1 MGARGAGP
9 GYANERFGS
18 KNVDPSRCRIAGRLL
33 AHEPPMHVEVVLSPQ
48 FDLCFG
54 LADLASLNPHFAGWP
69 GVDDSLVAEARAFG
83 WVFWLG
89 LPDLAD
95 LSQPATTSAD
105 FVHALAAVPPK
116 EIVPRLH
123 RSLIQQPTGRFASA
137 QSRQWLHF
145 IGFEDGAPDP
155 SWAARWDEPMDAPI
169 AVLNAFRPRF
179 DEVWEGL
186 RPELE
191 RSAAKATEIVNR
203 SDLQSIAAELD
214 LGVEFDERGQM
225 MRTARGY
232 KLPLADVGTIFLVP
246 SVFNSRRLKTVTEQ
260 TRPRSVYIP
269 YLLEDV
275 DLPGGLR
282 RTADFGIDID
292 PWLVCRALGNP
303 TRQAILQLIADRP
316 QPAFEIQQAL
326 ELSKAN
332 VSHHIFQLR
341 EAGLIA
347 EKRVGRTVELA
358 VRPQSLRGLSRALT
372 RELGRRR

>member
-1 MGARGAGP
+1 
-9 GYANERFGS
+9 
-18 KNVDPSRCRIAGRLL
+18 
-33 AHEPPMHVEVVLSPQ
+33 MHVEVALSPQ
-48 FDLCFG
+48 FDLCFA

-69 GVDDSLVAEARAFG
+69 GVDESLIADARAFG

-89 LPDLAD
+89 LPDLAE
-95 LSQPATTSAD
+95 LARPAPTSGD
-105 FVHALAAVPPK
+105 FLRELAAVPPK

-123 RSLIQQPTGRFASA
+123 RALIQQPTSRFASA

-145 IGFEDGAPDP
+145 IGFDHSAPDP
-155 SWAARWDEPMDAPI
+155 SWGAQWEQPMDAPI
-169 AVLNAFRPRF
+169 AILEAFRPHF
-179 DEVWEGL
+179 DKVWEQL
-186 RPELE
+186 RPDLE
-191 RSAAKATEIVNR
+191 RSASNAREIAGR
-203 SDLQSIAAELD
+203 SNLQTIASELD
-214 LGVEFDERGQM
+214 LGVEFDERGET
-225 MRTARGY
+225 MRTARGF
-232 KLPLADVGTIFLVP
+232 KLPLTDVGTIFLLP
-246 SVFNSRRLKTVTEQ
+246 SVFNSRRFKTVTEL
-260 TRPRSVYIP
+260 TRPRSLYIP

-316 QPAFEIQQAL
+316 RPDFEIQHEL

-347 EKRVGRTVELA
+347 EKRVGRTVELT

-372 RELGRRR
+372 RELTRRR

>member
-1 MGARGAGP
+1 
-9 GYANERFGS
+9 
-18 KNVDPSRCRIAGRLL
+18 
-33 AHEPPMHVEVVLSPQ
+33 MHVETVLSPQ
-48 FDLCFG
+48 FDLCFALG
-54 LADLASLNPHFAGWP
+54 DLASPNPHFAGWP
-69 GVDDSLVAEARAFG
+69 GVDDALVAEARAFG

-95 LSQPATTSAD
+95 LARPAATSSD
-105 FVHALAAVPPK
+105 LVRELAAVPPD

-123 RSLIQQPTGRFASA
+123 RSLIPQPTSRFASA

-145 IGFEDGAPDP
+145 IGFDDGAPDP
-155 SWAARWDEPMDAPI
+155 SWAARWDEPMDAPL
-169 AVLNAFRPRF
+169 AVLKAFRPHF
-179 DEVWEGL
+179 DKVWDAL

-191 RSAAKATEIVNR
+191 RSAAAAGAIASK
-203 SDLQSIAAELD
+203 SDLQTIASELD
-214 LGVEFDERGQM
+214 LGVEFDERGET
-225 MRTARGY
+225 MRTARGF
-232 KLPLADVGTIFLVP
+232 KLPLGDVGTIFLLP
-246 SVFNSRRLKTVTEQ
+246 SVFNSRRFKTVTET
-260 TRPRSVYIP
+260 TRPRSLYIP
-269 YLLEDV
+269 YLLEEV
-275 DLPGGLR
+275 ELPDGLR

-316 QPAFEIQQAL
+316 RPAFEIQQDL

-341 EAGLIA
+341 EAGLIT